1 MEDLQRLLLNR
12 KGNDFEEQYSLPKHC
27 RPISPRNLRACMGR
41 FMTLILRDEDEKTI
55 DADSERG
62 YQGRLPSG
70 CENLKRLS
78 KANLASRSAVC

>member
-1 MEDLQRLLLNR
+1 
-12 KGNDFEEQYSLPKHC
+12 
-27 RPISPRNLRACMGR
+27 
-41 FMTLILRDEDEKTI
+41 MTLILRDEDEKTI